1 MGQFDSAFYFIQ
13 LSTTLAI
20 DSVANPHLLLLKGY
34 NSLAAIYGMQGDFI
48 KAGDY
53 FKLAVNHH
61 IKSGIDNSKLTAKL
75 YNNIGTI
82 YERISEYDSA
92 IVYFEKSLL
101 LKKTIYGE
109 NAKNLGST
117 LNNMGILYNERGYYD
132 KAVVILKQA
141 LQTNGIDENKQSL
154 ISIYHNLGIAYY
166 NIGDWDLAENYFR
179 KELNLNI
186 TISGEAH
193 IDYALNYNSLGRL
206 FRKKLNYELALKHYN
221 TALDLLLKY
230 NPENKIH
237 IGLTHNNLGDSY
249 QLLFRYDEAFN
260 HFIKSKDIYEALD
273 YNSPRLALIL
283 SNLGKLLQE
292 QNQLDEAL
300 EYFTAAYDLRLQIFK
315 SNHPQVGKSLK
326 DIGYNHFKQDQIE
339 IALETYQNAYTNLS
353 EYYFPESQLSFPKME
368 NVYAKQIYLEIIQTH
383 VETLIK
389 LSQELP
395 NNNEKIQILQA
406 VMEGCEIAIKLIR
419 IIRNNYLFSQS
430 KYILSESIE
439 NVYGYG
445 VSTAYSL
452 FQLTNNLNYKDLA
465 FQFSDYS
472 RASLL
477 WETTQASKA
486 TEFGDIPKILL
497 DEEKTLKSD
506 IAYFL
511 NEIHKEEEKNNPE
524 LDFAKIDEL
533 RNEHFN
539 LINKFDELMKSIEV
553 NYPNYYEIKHPKR
566 NNDISKIQNSLKEDE
581 LLLEY
586 YFDSIEI
593 YIFCISNTE
602 IQIHKETIPANFKD
616 SIYEFTR
623 AIKKVKK
630 QNFFTHG
637 NQLYQYL
644 IEPIKPFL
652 IGKSA
657 ILFVPNGELA
667 YLPFGSIPIISHSN
681 KKQKYTNSTFLIN
694 NYSISY
700 LSSADIYSENKKS
713 ENLSNSQLIGIAPVD
728 QFAQYHGA
736 PLNVSALPFSKSE
749 VQQIEILYSNNSFS
763 AETLI
768 GEFATES
775 NFKSANLE
783 KYDIVHI
790 ATHGILNEEHPDLSA
805 LLFYKIDNSEDDGI
819 LYASEIYN
827 MQINTNLTVLSS
839 CESGSGKM
847 INGEG
852 ILSLARG
859 FMYAG
864 TDNIIYTLW
873 KVGDKSSNLLLTK
886 FYENVLSGMD
896 YSQSLRQAKLSLL
909 ANEATSIPRNW
920 SGYILMRN

>member
-1 MGQFDSAFYFIQ
+1 MGQYDSAFYFIQ
-13 LSTTLAI
+13 QSTTLAV
-20 DSVANPHLLLLKGY
+20 DSVANPHLILLKGY
-34 NSLAAIYGMQGDFI
+34 NSLAAIYGMQGDFV

-53 FKLAVNHH
+53 FKLAVDHH
-61 IKSGIDNSKLTAKL
+61 IQSGVDNPKLTAKL
-75 YNNIGTI
+75 YNNIGTV
-82 YERISEYDSA
+82 YERISVYDSA

-101 LKKTIYGE
+101 LKKTLYGE

-117 LNNMGILYNERGYYD
+117 LNNMGILYNERGYYG
-132 KAVVILKQA
+132 KAIEILKQA
-141 LQTNGIDENKQSL
+141 LQTIRIDENKQTL
-154 ISIYHNLGIAYY
+154 ISIYHNLGIAYFE
-166 NIGDWDLAENYFR
+166 IGDWDMAENYFR
-179 KELNLNI
+179 KELNLNV
-186 TISGEAH
+186 TISGESH

-206 FRKKLNYELALKHYN
+206 FRKKMNYELALQHYN
-221 TALDLLLKY
+221 TALDLLLKH

-260 HFIKSKDIYEALD
+260 HFIKSIDIYEALD
-273 YNSPRLALIL
+273 YNSPQLALIL

-315 SNHPQVGKSLK
+315 SNHPQVGNSLT
-326 DIGYNHFKQDQIE
+326 DIGYNHFKQGQIE

-353 EYYFPESQLSFPKME
+353 EYYFPESQLSFPKLE
-368 NVYAKQIYLEIIQTH
+368 NVYAKQIYLEIIQKH
-383 VETLIK
+383 IEALIK

-395 NNNEKIQILQA
+395 SNIEKIQILQA
-406 VMEGCEIAIKLIR
+406 AIEGCEIAINLIR
-419 IIRNNYLFSQS
+419 DIRNNYLFSQS

-439 NVYGYG
+439 NIYGYG

-452 FQLTNNLNYKDLA
+452 FQLTNNLKYKDLA
-465 FQFSDYS
+465 FQFSEYS

-477 WETTQASKA
+477 WETLHASKA

-497 DEEKTLKSD
+497 DEEKSLKSD
-506 IAYFL
+506 ISYYL
-511 NEIHKEEEKNNPE
+511 NEIQKEEKKNSPE
-524 LDFAKIDEL
+524 LDFSKIDEL
-533 RNEHFN
+533 RNEHFI
-539 LINKFDELMKSIEV
+539 LINKFDELMKNIVV

-566 NNDISKIQNSLKEDE
+566 NNDISKIQNTLKEDE

-586 YFDSIEI
+586 YFDSNEI

-602 IQIHKETIPANFKD
+602 IQIHKEKKPPKFNE
-616 SIYEFTR
+616 SINEFTR

-630 QNFFTHG
+630 QNFYTHG

-644 IEPIKPFL
+644 IEPIEPHL
-652 IGKSA
+652 MGKFA

-667 YLPFGSIPIISHSN
+667 YLPFESIPIDSHS
-681 KKQKYTNSTFLIN
+681 KGKQEYTNTIYLIN
-694 NYSISY
+694 KYSISY

-713 ENLSNSQLIGIAPVD
+713 DDLSNSHLIGFAPVD
-728 QFAQYHGA
+728 QFAQYHDSD
-736 PLNVSALPFSKSE
+736 LNVSALPFSKTE
-749 VQQIEILYSNNSFS
+749 VQQIENLYSNNSFS

-775 NFKSANLE
+775 NFKSANIE

-805 LLFYKIDNSEDDGI
+805 LLFYKNDYSDEDGI

-896 YSQSLRQAKLSLL
+896 YSQSLRQAKLSLVS
-909 ANEATSIPRNW
+909 NEATSIPRNW